1 LRLKIVAKHIIK
13 TESQIGEEIRRRAQ
27 GAANAAD
34 QDVVIQA
41 PTIVRI
47 EEPTLYGSRWILDAA
62 DGPGLA
68 YVEKAAVQIAKIWD
82 VG

>member
-1 LRLKIVAKHIIK
+1 MIVAKHAVK
-13 TESQIGEEIRRRAQ
+13 TEGQIGEEIRRRAQ

-34 QDVVIQA
+34 QNVTIQA
-41 PTIVRI
+41 PSVSRV
-47 EEPTLYGSRWILDAA
+47 EEPTLYGSHWILDAA

-68 YVEKAAVQIAKIWD
+68 HVEKAAVQIAKIWD

>member
-1 LRLKIVAKHIIK
+1 VAKHIIK

-27 GAANAAD
+27 GAASAAG
-34 QDVVIQA
+34 QDVTIQA
-41 PTIVRI
+41 PSITRAG
-47 EEPTLYGSRWILDAA
+47 EPTLYGSHWILDSA
-62 DGPGLA
+62 DGPGLP